1 MATRDWVKQRGWLI
15 PTLVGIALMLT
26 GFFSPWIDHPVAGL
40 ALTGFEIGEWIKFA
54 PEVRAGTV
62 SLSRSGFYWSAAAA
76 AVGLAVVAAG
86 VGPHRR
92 IRWLLLASAAGVALL
107 PFPLVEEITSRAGMQ
122 ANWPRFGLIA
132 LGLVAVGAVA
142 GWGRRMP
149 QWTLGVAL
157 VVMGAGGLVVASA
170 TFVAA
175 EPIVERIYH
184 RLIDP
189 GVGLILVQAGLI
201 ALAGGG
207 VWQIKT
213 R

>member
-1 MATRDWVKQRGWLI
+1 
-15 PTLVGIALMLT
+15 
-26 GFFSPWIDHPVAGL
+26 
-40 ALTGFEIGEWIKFA
+40 
-54 PEVRAGTV
+54 
-62 SLSRSGFYWSAAAA
+62 
-76 AVGLAVVAAG
+76 
-86 VGPHRR
+86 
-92 IRWLLLASAAGVALL
+92 
-107 PFPLVEEITSRAGMQ
+107 
-122 ANWPRFGLIA
+122 
-132 LGLVAVGAVA
+132 
-142 GWGRRMP
+142 
-149 QWTLGVAL
+149 